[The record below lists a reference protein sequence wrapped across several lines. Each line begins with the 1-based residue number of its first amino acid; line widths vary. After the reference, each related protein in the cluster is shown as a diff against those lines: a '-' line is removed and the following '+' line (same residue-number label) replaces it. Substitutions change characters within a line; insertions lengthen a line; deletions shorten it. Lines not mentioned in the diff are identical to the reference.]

1 MFVKMTHHDRS
12 EEIVARAIEL
22 AQERGVAGVTT
33 AILARRMGFTEA
45 ALYRY
50 FPGKAAIL
58 GACLDHLASAMFSS
72 MAGELDPRAA
82 GDTDAIAAQLGRHV
96 SHFTA
101 HQGLALDLVVAA
113 AATHNGGALQE
124 AADAFVNEYSHRV
137 GAYFR
142 QLQLAGLVSR
152 LLPPDDWA
160 RLWTCQLFG
169 GFLRS
174 RISKEEWQPVAQP
187 GFAGFVKRIQ
197 QVDRRE
203 SAPAAV

>member
-12 EEIVARAIEL
+12 EEIVARSIEL

-58 GACLDHLASAMFSS
+58 GASLDHLASALFTS
-72 MAGELDPRAA
+72 MVGDLDPRAA
-82 GDTDAIAAQLGRHV
+82 GDGEVIAAQLARHV

-101 HQGLALDLVVAA
+101 HQGLILDLVVAA
-113 AATHNGGALQE
+113 AAAHNGGALQE

-142 QLQLAGLVSR
+142 QLQQAALVSR
-152 LLPPDDWA
+152 VLPPDDWT

-169 GFLRS
+169 GFLRC
-174 RISKEEWQPVAQP
+174 RISKEDWQPAAQP
-187 GFAGFVKRIQ
+187 GFVGFVKRIQ
-197 QVDRRE
+197 HVDRLE
-203 SAPAAV
+203 TAPAAV

>member
-1 MFVKMTHHDRS
+1 MTHHDRS

-58 GACLDHLASAMFSS
+58 GACLDLLAGSLFTTMVTD
-72 MAGELDPRAA
+72 LDAHGAA
-82 GDTDAIAAQLGRHV
+82 DNRAIAAQLERHV
-96 SHFTA
+96 GHFTA
-101 HQGLALDLVVAA
+101 HHGLLLDLIVAA
-113 AATHNGGALQE
+113 AAARDGGALQE
-124 AADAFVNEYSHRV
+124 AADAFVNEYGHRV

-142 QLQLAGLVSR
+142 QLQQSALVSR
-152 LLPPDDWA
+152 AVSPDDWT

-169 GFLRS
+169 GFLKS
-174 RISKEEWQPVAQP
+174 RISKEDWQPAAQP
-187 GFAGFVKRIQ
+187 GFTAFVARVRQADRHEAVSAGG
-197 QVDRRE
+197 
-203 SAPAAV
+203 